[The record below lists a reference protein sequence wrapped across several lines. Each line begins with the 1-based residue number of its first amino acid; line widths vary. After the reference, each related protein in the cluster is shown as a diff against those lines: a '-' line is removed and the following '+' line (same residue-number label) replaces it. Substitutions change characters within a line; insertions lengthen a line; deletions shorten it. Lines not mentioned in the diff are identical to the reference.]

1 MQIKSHRGGWV
12 SKVAGGVERVG
23 VVGRRNCEARRR
35 RRG

>member
-12 SKVAGGVERVG
+12 SKVAGGAEQVR
-23 VVGRRNCEARRR
+23 VVGGRNGEARRR